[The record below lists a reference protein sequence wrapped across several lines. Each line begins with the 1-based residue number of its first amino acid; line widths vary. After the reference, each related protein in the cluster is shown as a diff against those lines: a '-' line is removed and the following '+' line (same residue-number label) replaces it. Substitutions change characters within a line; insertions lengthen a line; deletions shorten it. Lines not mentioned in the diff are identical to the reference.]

1 MLRPRAATY
10 AGFALLTCATLAAEL
25 LLTRVMSVRFY
36 YHFAFA
42 IVSLCLFGLTLGA
55 VFVHLLRRRLEADST
70 RAGRWLVGATAAY
83 GIALPLVARWLQ
95 FVAPGPQGDLWGDN
109 MLRVYVVAALPFA
122 CAGVAIC
129 LLLTRFEG
137 VGRLYAADLVG
148 SGIGG
153 LVLIGLLAWSDP
165 PAVEWLLG
173 AMLLA
178 AATLFAWAHARRAL
192 APLAA
197 LGLALAGL
205 GVADHLGWLASS
217 VELPED
223 RADRSRLDFARWN
236 AFSRVSVQPGE
247 SKPFGWGMSG
257 RCPSR
262 GAIDQ
267 KMMLIDRMAATP
279 LTRFTGDLAPLDY
292 LRCDVANAVYE
303 LQHDAKVLIIG
314 MGGGRDI
321 LSALRSGQRQVT
333 AVEVNGLVF
342 DVVTRRYADFV
353 GRLAEDP
360 RVTVVRDEARSFLER
375 SRERFGVVQ
384 ISLVDTFAAS
394 TSGAFALTENSLY
407 TTEAWETFLRHLEPE
422 GVLSVSRWHSW
433 AETPYETYRT
443 VGLARA
449 ALESLG
455 VRGAEIGRHVA
466 VVVGGLPP
474 YRGRR
479 GVCTILVKRAPF
491 TAIDLER
498 LDGWAEEMGFHVLY
512 VAGRASEATIARL
525 LEAPEVSSLERA
537 SALDIS
543 PPTDDRPFFFLM
555 RRQTEAVAD
564 TLSAS
569 VYGAALDVLA
579 SLLVVVGG
587 LAAAVL
593 VLPLTFG
600 GGLAALRVPRHGIGV
615 AFFALIGGA
624 FMLIE
629 MAQVQRLTLF
639 LGHPSYALTA
649 VLSTLLVASGV
660 GSYWSAWIVPPTSPG
675 ARRLVGLAL
684 ALLAAL
690 ALLLFGTDALLAHA
704 LGAPTP
710 LRLGLAILVLVPAG
724 VLMGTMFPT
733 GMRLAQRR
741 VGAPVEW
748 FWGINGALSVVS
760 AIAAT
765 RIAVAAGLRA
775 PRIPG
780 SAGYVRAL
788 GARGGGGPPG
798 DGGAPASV
806 DAGS

>member
-1 MLRPRAATY
+1 MLHPRATTY
-10 AGFALLTCATLAAEL
+10 TGFALLSCATLAAEL

-55 VFVHLLRRRLEADST
+55 VLVHLLRRRLAVDPA
-70 RAGRWLVGATAAY
+70 RAGRWVVGATAAY

-109 MLRVYVVAALPFA
+109 MLRVYVVAAVPFA

-137 VGRLYAADLVG
+137 VGRLYASDLAG
-148 SGIGG
+148 SGLGG
-153 LVLIGLLAWSDP
+153 VVLIGLLAWFDP

-178 AATLFAWAHARRAL
+178 AATLFAWTFAPRARAT
-192 APLAA
+192 LAA
-197 LGLALAGL
+197 VGLVLAGL
-205 GVADHLGWLASS
+205 GVADHVGWLASS
-217 VELPED
+217 AELPED
-223 RADRSRLDFARWN
+223 RLDRANLLFARWN
-236 AFSRVSVQPGE
+236 AFSRVSVQPGGSE
-247 SKPFGWGMSG
+247 PFGWWMSG
-257 RCPSR
+257 RCPSQ
-262 GAIDQ
+262 GSIDQ
-267 KMMLIDRMAATP
+267 KLMMIDRTAATP
-279 LTRFTGDLAPLDY
+279 LTRFTGDLAPLAY
-292 LRCDVANAVYE
+292 LRCDVANGVYE
-303 LQHDAKVLIIG
+303 LERDAKVLIIG

-321 LSALRSGQRQVT
+321 LSALRSGQRHVT

-342 DVVTRRYADFV
+342 DVVTRRFADFV
-353 GRLAEDP
+353 GRLAADP

-375 SRERFGVVQ
+375 SRERFDIVQ

-407 TTEAWETFLRHLEPE
+407 TTEAWKTFLRHLEPE
-422 GVLSVSRWHSW
+422 GVLSVSRWHFW
-433 AETPYETYRT
+433 TERPYETYRT

-466 VVVGGLPP
+466 VVVGGQAPH
-474 YRGRR
+474 RGRR
-479 GVCTILVKRAPF
+479 GVCTVLVKRSPF
-491 TAIDLER
+491 TSTDLVR
-498 LDGWAEEMGFHVLY
+498 LDAWAEEMGFQVLY
-512 VAGRASEATIARL
+512 LAGRAREATIASL
-525 LEAPEVSSLERA
+525 LEAPAVGALERA
-537 SALDIS
+537 SGLDIS

-555 RRQTEAVAD
+555 RRQTESLAD
-564 TLSAS
+564 SLSVS
-569 VYGAALDVLA
+569 VYGAALDVLG
-579 SLLVVVGG
+579 SLLLVVGG

-593 VLPLTFG
+593 VLPLALG
-600 GGLAALRVPRHGIGV
+600 GGVASLRAPQHGIGV

-639 LGHPSYALTA
+639 LGHPSYALTT
-649 VLSTLLVASGV
+649 VLSTLLLASGV
-660 GSYWSAWIVPPTSPG
+660 GSFWSARILPPEHPTGGRLAALG
-675 ARRLVGLAL
+675 AG
-684 ALLAAL
+684 LLAAL
-690 ALLLFGTDALLAHA
+690 ALLLFGTDALLAYA

-741 VGAPVEW
+741 AGAPVEW

-775 PRIPG
+775 AVLAGVACYVGALLVLWAWYRVGGGDAPI
-780 SAGYVRAL
+780 SAGAE
-788 GARGGGGPPG
+788 G
-798 DGGAPASV
+798 
-806 DAGS
+806 